1 MDFLLLEQVDS
12 TNSYVSLH
20 AASLADMTMVIADA
34 QTAGRGQRGNSWES
48 EPGKNLTFTL
58 LHRPKGVLPREQFAI
73 SEATALAV
81 ADFLE
86 ENGFIATVKWPND
99 IYVGDRK
106 IAGILIEHSLTGSAI
121 TDSRIGVGL
130 NVNQQEFR
138 SDAPNPVSMR
148 QLTGHDYDISR
159 TAARVGAHLERRLTM
174 ASTPEGR
181 ETLHAEFRNRLW
193 RGDGGAYPFRRR
205 GEEVIFHGVITGV
218 SPEGPLSVRDTAT
231 GETSEFMFKEV
242 EFVL

>member
-86 ENGFIATVKWPND
+86 ENGIIATVKWPND
-99 IYVGDRK
+99 IYVDDRK

-174 ASTPEGR
+174 ASTLEGR
-181 ETLHAEFRNRLW
+181 ETLHAEFRSRLW
-193 RGDGGAYPFRRR
+193 RGDDGAYPFRRR
-205 GEEVIFHGVITGV
+205 GEDGIFHGVITGV
-218 SPEGPLSVRDTAT
+218 SPEGPLSVRDNAT

>member
-1 MDFLLLEQVDS
+1 MDS
-12 TNSYVSLH
+12 TNSYVSHH

-86 ENGFIATVKWPND
+86 ENGISAAVKWPND

-106 IAGILIEHSLTGSAI
+106 IAGILIEHSLTGHH
-121 TDSRIGVGL
+121 
-130 NVNQQEFR
+130 
-138 SDAPNPVSMR
+138 R
-148 QLTGHDYDISR
+148 QPH
-159 TAARVGAHLERRLTM
+159 
-174 ASTPEGR
+174 
-181 ETLHAEFRNRLW
+181 
-193 RGDGGAYPFRRR
+193 RRR
-205 GEEVIFHGVITGV
+205 AQRQPAGI
-218 SPEGPLSVRDTAT
+218 PQRRA
-231 GETSEFMFKEV
+231 
-242 EFVL
+242 